1 MSSTNEICR
10 EERTFYT
17 GKKYTN
23 DGEDSDST
31 LTGAADLHFP
41 LVNSTNVVFK
51 QTHALRVK
59 QMNQGVD
66 LSNLSLTQWGLSD
79 LKFSH
84 HIVPK
89 KSNFKDVPV
98 IFQVTIC
105 NCCCPSEE
113 GSTVFLGAYADQE
126 SALLVN
132 DVHEI
137 LNSKCTSISSIYM
150 QLLRGV
156 ISVIMSRY
164 YYSS

>member
-10 EERTFYT
+10 GERAFYT

-23 DGEDSDST
+23 NGEDSDST
-31 LTGAADLHFP
+31 LTGAADIYFP

-105 NCCCPSEE
+105 NGCCPSEE

-137 LNSKCTSISSIYM
+137 LNSKCTSMNNVSM
-150 QLLRGV
+150 QLRHGV

-164 YYSS
+164 CHST

>member
-1 MSSTNEICR
+1 MSDTNEICR
-10 EERTFYT
+10 EERTFTT
-17 GKKYTN
+17 GKIYTN
-23 DGEDSDST
+23 NGVDTEAT
-31 LTGAADLHFP
+31 FTGTADLYFP

-51 QTHALRVK
+51 QTHALRVT

-66 LSNLSLTQWGLSD
+66 LSTLSLTQWGLSD

-89 KSNFKDVPV
+89 KSSFKDVPV

-105 NCCCPSEE
+105 NGCCPSEE
-113 GSTVFLGAYADQE
+113 GSQVFLGAYGDQE

-137 LNSKCTSISSIYM
+137 LNGK
-150 QLLRGV
+150 
-156 ISVIMSRY
+156 
-164 YYSS
+164 